1 MTLPKELGDRQ
12 YQSYIEEPDGQV
24 AKFIFGGTYV
34 TDVDGN
40 KVEVITKDTIKELSV
55 IDHQVR
61 ILLEDI
67 RDQLIKT
74 NEKLEQF
81 FM

>member
-1 MTLPKELGDRQ
+1 MTLPKEIGDRD
-12 YQSYIEEPDGQV
+12 YQAYIETPDGKV
-24 AKFIFGGTYV
+24 ARSTFGGAYV

-40 KVEVITKDTIKELSV
+40 VVEVITKDRIKELSV

-61 ILLEDI
+61 ILLEDV
-67 RDQLIKT
+67 RDLLRKMNQ
-74 NEKLEQF
+74 KLDQF